1 MNSAHL
7 IHRYFNPD
15 LGDLDRPEFLFVA
28 AIGPVVVALGMGLL
42 LAVCDHLALFG
53 AV

>member
-15 LGDLDRPEFLFVA
+15 LGDLDRPSFLFVA
-28 AIGPVVVALGMGLL
+28 FLGPALLALGSGLL
-42 LAVCDHLALFG
+42 LAVCEHLALLG
-53 AV
+53 SV